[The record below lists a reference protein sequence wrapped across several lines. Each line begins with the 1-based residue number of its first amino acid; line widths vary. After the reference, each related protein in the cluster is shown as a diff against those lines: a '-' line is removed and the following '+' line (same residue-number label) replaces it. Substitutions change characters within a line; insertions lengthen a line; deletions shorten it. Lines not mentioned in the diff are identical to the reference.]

1 MGICFSAVLEV
12 VSRATVRDDRRKI
25 RSGAVRPVDVPVAN
39 PTLLLGLRKL
49 LESSGYIDLGPE
61 FDEASVPADSR
72 LGMLVQMFGVGE
84 ALDVE
89 EAISALAPLKVDRLV
104 KAGLVRLQGKRLEP
118 RIYIQ
123 THGRLLFAVPID
135 ESPKERTVMLVSPS
149 SRALGKAM
157 VRRPSRNTLDLG
169 TGCGVLALAAAGYS
183 EKVSAV
189 DINPR
194 AIEFSEFNCQLNQV
208 RNVTCLQGSCFEPV
222 RGQKF
227 DLIVTNPPFVLSP
240 ASRLMYRDSGRDGDA
255 FCIDLARDAARMLNV
270 GGYFEM
276 VFQWIQRADGRWQ
289 EELTQSFAGI
299 GCDLWI
305 LRGENDSP
313 DGHIRKSIT
322 ESDTKAQY
330 SRWREYLARRKAASV
345 GTGFCI
351 MKRISGR
358 APRIWFDEL
367 PDECSE
373 QYGDA
378 IDRIFAIRER
388 IEEQSDA
395 EFVRE
400 RLSASPS
407 LRLVQ
412 ESRRTGGDWQ
422 VAASEL
428 ILESGLKYS
437 FGDVDAVLGDLA
449 AGCDGKRT
457 LQEVFEGVAAAHQLP
472 TENVISNK
480 LPLVRDLARYGF
492 LIPRNL
498 TSSH

>member
-1 MGICFSAVLEV
+1 MGICFPTVLEL

-25 RSGAVRPVDVPVAN
+25 RSATVRPVDVPVAN

-49 LESSGYIDLGPE
+49 LESSGYIDVGPE

-72 LGMLVQMFGVGE
+72 LGRLVQMFGMGE
-84 ALDVE
+84 ALDAE

-104 KAGLVRLQGKRLEP
+104 KAGLIRLQGKRLEP

-123 THGRLLFAVPID
+123 THGRLLLAVPID
-135 ESPKERTVMLVSPS
+135 ESEKERTVMLVSPS
-149 SRALGKAM
+149 SRELDKAM

-169 TGCGVLALAAAGYS
+169 TGCGVLALAAAGHS

-194 AIEFSEFNCQLNQV
+194 AIQFSEFNCQLNQV

-255 FCIDLARDAARMLNV
+255 FCIDLARDAARLLNV

-276 VFQWIQRADGRWQ
+276 IFQWIQRAEGGWQ
-289 EELTQSFAGI
+289 DELMRSFAGI
-299 GCDLWI
+299 GCDVWI
-305 LRGENDSP
+305 LRVENDSP
-313 DGHIRKSIT
+313 DGHVQKWIK

-330 SRWREYLARRKAASV
+330 SRWREYLTSRGAASV

-351 MKRISGR
+351 MKRITGR
-358 APRIWFDEL
+358 APRIWFDEF

-373 QYGDA
+373 RYGEA
-378 IDRIFAIRER
+378 IDRVFAIRER
-388 IEEQSDA
+388 IEAQSDV
-395 EFVRE
+395 EFLRE
-400 RLSASPS
+400 RLLASPS
-407 LRLVQ
+407 LQLVQ
-412 ESRRTGGDWQ
+412 ESRQKGGDWKI
-422 VAASEL
+422 VVSEL
-428 ILESGLKYS
+428 ILDWGMKYS
-437 FGDVDAVLGDLA
+437 FGDVDAVLAELA
-449 AGCDGKRT
+449 GGCDGKRT
-457 LQEVFEGVAAAHQLP
+457 LREVFEGVATAHQMA
-472 TENVISNK
+472 TENVISKK
-480 LPLVRDLARYGF
+480 LSVVRDLARYGF
-492 LIPRNL
+492 LIPGSL
-498 TSSH
+498 A